1 MLCGVKRWR
10 KGEWVWFAWLAAFF
24 ALTAK
29 PFLWQVEYFKSPGP
43 QFHALV
49 LAALPVF
56 AVALLVHARLRRNG
70 LWRFEPIL
78 VAGVLAAALLAY
90 EPRATLVTAGI
101 LAACYATGRRVL
113 RWLRLEMEDPAGEMA
128 VSAGIGF
135 GLFSYVLFWL
145 GLAGLYYRGVFA
157 LLIAVP
163 CVVFHREIP
172 ALGRACHRLWKS
184 WAGDAELRR
193 PLAGVLVV
201 FGALFA
207 VATAMMALAPSIV
220 FDALKMHL
228 PLAMT
233 FARQHSI
240 EPLPLLD
247 YSYFPQGFEV
257 LMAAAYGLAGQAGA
271 QMPAPVF
278 FVLALLMIASIAR
291 RAGAD
296 RLSTLTGLAAAVSMP
311 FLHWSGGVA
320 KNDMALALY
329 QLAALDAYLRWRESH
344 GFRWIWVGAF
354 FLATSFGV
362 KHVALLGGVALGGL
376 FLHAVWREKRR
387 WLGLATLALIFAAFG
402 LCWHARAFW
411 LTGNPVYP
419 ERLAHGVSL
428 ATPARPLDT
437 GQRIARQ
444 ISRPWRLLT
453 NGKPFFESPL
463 EYPMGAALLLSLP
476 AWLLVRRRESSPVE
490 RACLAFVAI
499 SLAYWV
505 YHIPALRYAAAPM
518 ALLTALTAARLSAL
532 GALHGRWC
540 QASVTVALA
549 YALLFGACGVLII
562 EVNAPQIR
570 YFARRLDKHG
580 YLGEALRTYR
590 AIEFVRGAAQPG
602 ERVFGVGNCSYAYAS
617 EPVDMQC
624 YMNRSEVYTDAD
636 AQRVRA
642 QLLAGEFRYL
652 IVPQG
657 APGGVILR
665 AAGPLVDAAP
675 AYQDPYFAV
684 YRVPLSPLGTSQSQ
698 QSLQRRHFSQR

>member
-10 KGEWVWFAWLAAFF
+10 KGEWIWFAWLAAFF
-24 ALTAK
+24 ALTAR
-29 PFLWQVEYFKSPGP
+29 PFLWHVEYFKSPGP
-43 QFHALV
+43 QFHTLFV
-49 LAALPVF
+49 VALPIF
-56 AVALLVHARLRRNG
+56 AVTLLVYSRLRRNG

-78 VAGVLAAALLAY
+78 VAGVVAAAFLVY
-90 EPRATLVTAGI
+90 EPRATLVTVSI
-101 LAACYATGRRVL
+101 LAACYGTGRRVL
-113 RWLRLEMEDPAGEMA
+113 RWLTLEIEDAAGEMA

-135 GLFSYVLFWL
+135 GLLSYVLFWL

-172 ALGRACHRLWKS
+172 AWGRACHRLWKS

-193 PLAGVLVV
+193 PLAGVLMV

-207 VATAMMALAPSIV
+207 VVTTMVALAPSIV

-240 EPLPLLD
+240 APLPLLD

-257 LMAAAYGLAGQAGA
+257 LMAAAYSLAGQAGA
-271 QMPAPVF
+271 QMLTPVF
-278 FVLALLMIASIAR
+278 FVLALLMIASIVR

-296 RLSTLTGLAAAVSMP
+296 RLSALAGLAAAVSMP
-311 FLHWSGGVA
+311 FLHWSGGVV

-329 QLAALDAYLRWRESH
+329 QFAALDAYLRWRERHS
-344 GFRWIWVGAF
+344 FRWIWVGTF

-376 FLHAVWREKRR
+376 FLHAVWCEQRR
-387 WLGLATLALIFAAFG
+387 WLGLATLGLIFASFG

-428 ATPARPLDT
+428 AGPGPPRTT

-444 ISRPWRLLT
+444 ISRPWRLLYH
-453 NGKPFFESPL
+453 GKVFFESPL

-505 YHIPALRYAAAPM
+505 YHIPTLRYAAAPI
-518 ALLTALTAARLSAL
+518 ALLTALTASRLPAL
-532 GALHGRWC
+532 GDLHGRWGP
-540 QASVTVALA
+540 ASVTVALA
-549 YALLFGACGVLII
+549 YALLFGACGALII

-570 YFARRLDKHG
+570 YFARRLDKRG
-580 YLGEALRTYR
+580 YLEQALRTYR
-590 AIEFVRGAAQPG
+590 SIQFVRGAAQPG

-617 EPVDMQC
+617 EPANMQC
-624 YMNRSEVYTDAD
+624 YMNRNEIYTDED

-642 QLLAGEFRYL
+642 QLLAGGFRYL

-657 APGGVILR
+657 TPGGVILR
-665 AAGPLVDAAP
+665 VAGPLVDAAP
-675 AYQDPYFAV
+675 AYQDPFFAV
-684 YRVPLSPLGTSQSQ
+684 YRVPLSPLEASQSQ
-698 QSLQRRHFSQR
+698 QSLQR

>member
-1 MLCGVKRWR
+1 
-10 KGEWVWFAWLAAFF
+10 
-24 ALTAK
+24 
-29 PFLWQVEYFKSPGP
+29 
-43 QFHALV
+43 

-207 VATAMMALAPSIV
+207 VVTAMVALAPSIV
-220 FDALKMHL
+220 FDSLKMHL
-228 PLAMT
+228 TLAFT

-240 EPLPLLD
+240 QPLPFVD

-257 LMAAAYGLAGQAGA
+257 LMAAAYSLAGQPCA
-271 QMPAPVF
+271 QMLSPAF
-278 FVLALLMIASIAR
+278 FVLALLLIASIVR

-296 RLSTLTGLAAAVSMP
+296 RLGALTGLAAAISLP
-311 FLHWSGGVA
+311 FLHWSGSVA
-320 KNDMALALY
+320 KNDMALAMY
-329 QLAALDAYLRWRESH
+329 QLAALDAYLRWRESR

-362 KHVALLGGVALGGL
+362 KHVALLGGVAIGLL
-376 FLHAVWREKRR
+376 FLHAVWCEKRR
-387 WLGLATLALIFAAFG
+387 LSGLAALALIFAAFG

-428 ATPARPLDT
+428 GAPGQPLGT
-437 GQRIARQ
+437 GERIARQ
-444 ISRPWRLLT
+444 VLRPWRLLY
-453 NGKPFFESPL
+453 NGRRAFESPL

-490 RACLAFVAI
+490 RACLLFVAI
-499 SLAYWV
+499 SLAYWIH
-505 YHIPALRYAAAPM
+505 HIPGLRYAVVPL
-518 ALLTALTAARLSAL
+518 ALLVALTASRLRIL
-532 GALHGRWC
+532 GALHGRWS

-562 EVNAPQIR
+562 EVNAPQFH

-580 YLGEALRTYR
+580 YLGEAMRTYR
-590 AIEFVRGAAQPG
+590 AIQFVRGAAQPG
-602 ERVFGVGNCSYAYAS
+602 ERVFGVGNCSYAYAA
-617 EPVDMQC
+617 EPANMQC
-624 YMNRSEVYTDAD
+624 YMNLRAVYTDAD
-636 AQRVRA
+636 ARRVRA

-657 APGGVILR
+657 TPGGIILR
-665 AAGPLVDAAP
+665 GAGPLVDAAP

-684 YRVPLSPLGTSQSQ
+684 YRVPLSPRGLSQSQ
-698 QSLQRRHFSQR
+698 QSLQR

>member
-29 PFLWQVEYFKSPGP
+29 PFLWHVEYFKSPGP
-43 QFHALV
+43 QYYALFV
-49 LAALPVF
+49 AALPVF

-78 VAGVLAAALLAY
+78 IAGVLAAAFLAC
-90 EPRATLVTAGI
+90 EPLATLVTGSM
-101 LAACYATGRRVL
+101 LAACYATGRRLL
-113 RWLRLEMEDPAGEMA
+113 RSLTLEIEDPAGEIA

-145 GLAGLYYRGVFA
+145 GAAGLYYQGVFA

-163 CVVFHREIP
+163 CVVFHGEIP
-172 ALGRACHRLWKS
+172 ALGRACHGLWKS
-184 WAGDAELRR
+184 WSGDAELCR

-207 VATAMMALAPSIV
+207 VMTAMVALAPSIV

-228 PLAMT
+228 TLAVT

-240 EPLPLLD
+240 APLPFLD

-257 LMAAAYGLAGQAGA
+257 LMAAAYSLAGQPGA
-271 QMPAPVF
+271 QMISPVF
-278 FVLALLMIASIAR
+278 FVLALLLIVSIAR

-296 RLSTLTGLAAAVSMP
+296 RLGTLAGLAAAVSMP
-311 FLHWSGGVA
+311 FLHWSGGVV
-320 KNDMALALY
+320 KNDMVLALY
-329 QLAALDAYLRWRESH
+329 QLAALDAYLRWRASH

-362 KHVALLGGVALGGL
+362 KHVALLGGVAIGLL
-376 FLHAVWREKRR
+376 FLHAVWCERRR

-428 ATPARPLDT
+428 APLDGPRT
-437 GQRIARQ
+437 TVQRIARQ
-444 ISRPWRLLT
+444 ISRPWRLLY
-453 NGKPFFESPL
+453 NGKVFFESPL

-490 RACLAFVAI
+490 RACLLFVAI
-499 SLAYWV
+499 SLAYWS
-505 YHIPALRYAAAPM
+505 YHIPVLRYAAAPL
-518 ALLTALTAARLSAL
+518 ALLAALTASRLSAM

-549 YALLFGACGVLII
+549 YALLFGACGALIV
-562 EVNAPQIR
+562 EVNAPQFR
-570 YFARRLDKHG
+570 YFARRLDKSG
-580 YLGEALRTYR
+580 YLEEALRTYR

-617 EPVDMQC
+617 EPANMQC
-624 YMNRSEVYTDAD
+624 YMNRGEIYTDAD
-636 AQRVRA
+636 AERVRA
-642 QLLAGEFRYL
+642 QLLVGEFRFL

-657 APGGVILR
+657 TPGGVILR
-665 AAGPLVDAAP
+665 VAGPLVDAAP
-675 AYQDPYFAV
+675 AYQDPFFAV
-684 YRVPLSPLGTSQSQ
+684 YRMPLSPLGVSQSQ
-698 QSLQRRHFSQR
+698 QSLQR